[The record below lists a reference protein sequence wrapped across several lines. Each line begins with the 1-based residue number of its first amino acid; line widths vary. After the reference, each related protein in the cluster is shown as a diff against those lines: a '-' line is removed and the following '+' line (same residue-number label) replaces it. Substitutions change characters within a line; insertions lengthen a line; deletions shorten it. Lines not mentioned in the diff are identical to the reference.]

1 MKELSITLSRSM
13 IGTLPRQRKTLQALG
28 LKKMHQTVIKGDSPT
43 VRGMLKTVAHLVTV
57 TEQ

>member
-1 MKELSITLSRSM
+1 MKSISITLQKSI

-28 LKKMHQTVIKGDSPT
+28 LNKVHQTVVKGDSST
-43 VRGMLKTVAHLVTV
+43 IRGMLKTVAHLVTV

>member
-13 IGTLPRQRKTLQALG
+13 IGTHPRQRKTLQALG

-57 TEQ
+57 IEQ

>member
-1 MKELSITLSRSM
+1 MKSLSITLQKSI

-28 LKKMHQTVIKGDSPT
+28 LNKVHQTVVKGDSPT
-43 VRGMLKTVAHLVTV
+43 IRGMLKTVAHLVTV